1 MTKWQFRLILLGIII
16 LNIQIGFLASSV
28 SYLGSE
34 STPLFSQVRWITW
47 KMDQSGNTR
56 MKVEV
61 ER

>member
-1 MTKWQFRLILLGIII
+1 MTKRQFRLILLGIII
-16 LNIQIGFLASSV
+16 LNIQIAFLISQAT
-28 SYLGSE
+28 YLGSD

-47 KMDQSGNTR
+47 KMDQSGDTR